1 MPSSKALEM
10 ADATRRA
17 RNTTKRICAIPEAA
31 PASLPKPRIPAM
43 MASMRKVGTQ
53 ANMILFLSMLLEFSL
68 IRAEATSL
76 CG

>member
-1 MPSSKALEM
+1 
-10 ADATRRA
+10 
-17 RNTTKRICAIPEAA
+17 
-31 PASLPKPRIPAM
+31 M